1 MIKLAAGESPM
12 NRITVR
18 PEDQLNE
25 LKRGAFEIIP
35 EEELLKKLT
44 KSYEKQKPLIIK
56 FGADPSRPDIHLGHT
71 VVLQKLKL
79 LQDFGH
85 EIYFLIGDYT
95 AQIGDPTG
103 KNKTRPILTEEEVK
117 ENARTYQEQVGKVL
131 DMSKTHVVFNKDWLG
146 KLSGLDLIRLM
157 AKTTIG
163 AILQRD
169 DFNKRYTN
177 SEAIYLHEAVYPVL
191 QGYDSV
197 HLKADLELGGTDQT
211 FNLMM
216 GRQLQHNFEQEAQCV
231 LTMPLI
237 EGTDGVHK
245 MSKSMDNYIALT
257 DTATNMFGKL
267 MSISDEL
274 MKKYYLLLCRR
285 PSTEI
290 AAIIAG
296 LESGSVH
303 PMTAKKDLAQEIT
316 SYYHGEA
323 MAKEERDKFES
334 RFSKK
339 QIPDDIQVVNRIA
352 GSIALLDLFME
363 LGLIKSKSEGRRLI
377 QQNAVKVNFENHTAE
392 ALPLEK
398 GQELILKIGKLR
410 MIKLIGD

>member
-1 MIKLAAGESPM
+1 MTQ
-12 NRITVR
+12 ITVA
-18 PEDQLNE
+18 PEDQLKE
-25 LKRGAFEIIP
+25 LKRGAFEILP
-35 EEELLKKLT
+35 EEELLKKLK
-44 KSYEKQKPLIIK
+44 KSFEKQKPLVIK

-103 KNKTRPILTEEEVK
+103 KNKTRPILTADEVMK
-117 ENARTYQEQVGKVL
+117 NAQTYKEQVGKVL
-131 DMSKTHVVFNKDWLG
+131 DMTKTKVVFNKDWLG
-146 KLSGLDLIRLM
+146 KFSGLDLIQLM
-157 AKTTIG
+157 SKATVG

-169 DFNKRYTN
+169 DFSKRYN
-177 SEAIYLHEAVYPVL
+177 NAEAIYLHEFVYPIL

-216 GRQLQHNFEQEAQCV
+216 GRHLQYAFEQEAQCI

-257 DTATNMFGKL
+257 DTPTNMFGKL

-274 MKKYYLLLCRR
+274 MKKYYLLLSRR
-285 PSTEI
+285 PALEVE
-290 AAIIAG
+290 ALVAG
-296 LESGSVH
+296 LTAGTVH
-303 PMTAKKDLAQEIT
+303 PMEAKKSLASEIT
-316 SYYHGEA
+316 GYYHGEA
-323 MAKEERDKFES
+323 AGKEEREKFEA

-339 QIPDDIQVVNRIA
+339 QIPDDIQTISRPA
-352 GSIALLDLFME
+352 GSINLLDLFVE
-363 LGLIKSKSEGRRLI
+363 LELIKSKSEGRRLV
-377 QQNAVKVNFENHTAE
+377 QQNAVKVNFENHTTENLNLE
-392 ALPLEK
+392 AGSEV
-398 GQELILKIGKLR
+398 ILKIGKLR
-410 MIKLIGD
+410 MLKIVVA

>member
-1 MIKLAAGESPM
+1 MT
-12 NRITVR
+12 RITVT
-18 PEDQLNE
+18 PAEQLAE

-35 EEELLKKLT
+35 EDELLKKLT

-71 VVLQKLKL
+71 VVLQKLRL

-95 AQIGDPTG
+95 AQIGDPSG
-103 KNKTRPILTEEEVK
+103 KNKTRPILTPEDVI
-117 ENARTYQEQVGKVL
+117 ENAKTYQEQVGKIL

-146 KLSGLDLIRLM
+146 KLSGLDLIKLM
-157 AKTTIG
+157 SKATVG

-169 DFNKRYTN
+169 DFSKRFNN
-177 SEAIYLHEAVYPVL
+177 SEAIYLHEFIYPIL

-216 GRQLQHNFEQEAQCV
+216 GRQLQYAFDQEAQCV

-257 DTATNMFGKL
+257 DTPTNMFGKL

-274 MKKYYLLLCRR
+274 MKKYYQLLCRR
-285 PSTEI
+285 P
-290 AAIIAG
+290 AAEVEAMISG
-296 LESGSVH
+296 LTLGTIH
-303 PMTAKKDLAQEIT
+303 PMEAKKALASEIT
-316 SYYHGEA
+316 GYYHGEA
-323 MAKEERDKFES
+323 AGREEREKFEA

-339 QIPDDIQVVNRIA
+339 QIPDDIQVVTRP
-352 GSIALLDLFME
+352 GGTIALLDLFME
-363 LGLIKSKSEGRRLI
+363 LSLIKSKSEGRRLI
-377 QQNAVKVNFENHTAE
+377 QQNAVKVNFENHATETLNLE
-392 ALPLEK
+392 A
-398 GQELILKIGKLR
+398 GQELVLKIGKLR
-410 MIKLIGD
+410 MIKLVGE

>member
-1 MIKLAAGESPM
+1 MA
-12 NRITVR
+12 RITVS
-18 PEDQLNE
+18 PAEQLAE
-25 LKRGAFEIIP
+25 LKRGAFEILP
-35 EEELLKKLT
+35 EDELLKKLT

-71 VVLQKLKL
+71 VVLQKLRL

-103 KNKTRPILTEEEVK
+103 KNKTRPILTAEDVI
-117 ENARTYQEQVGKVL
+117 ENARTYQEQVSKIL
-131 DMSKTHVVFNKDWLG
+131 DMSKTNVVFNKEWLG
-146 KLSGLDLIRLM
+146 KFSGLDLIQLM
-157 AKTTIG
+157 SKATVS
-163 AILQRD
+163 ALLQRD
-169 DFNKRYTN
+169 DFSKRYTN
-177 SEAIYLHEAVYPVL
+177 AEAIYLHEFVYPVL

-216 GRQLQHNFEQEAQCV
+216 GRHLQYAYEQEAQCI

-257 DTATNMFGKL
+257 DTPTNMFGKL

-285 PSTEI
+285 PAVEVD
-290 AAIIAG
+290 AMIAG
-296 LESGSVH
+296 ITAGTIH
-303 PMTAKKDLAQEIT
+303 PMEAKKALAAEVT
-316 SYYHGEA
+316 GYYHGEEVGR
-323 MAKEERDKFES
+323 EEREKFEA

-339 QIPDDIQVVNRIA
+339 QIPDDIQTIIRPA
-352 GSIALLDLFME
+352 GPIALLDFFLE
-363 LGLIKSKSEGRRLI
+363 LGLIKSKSDGRRLI
-377 QQNAVKVNFENHTAE
+377 QQNAVKVNFENHTTDSLNLE
-392 ALPLEK
+392 A

-410 MIKLIGD
+410 MLKLIGE

>member
-1 MIKLAAGESPM
+1 MT
-12 NRITVR
+12 RITVT
-18 PEDQLNE
+18 PEEQLKE
-25 LKRGAFEIIP
+25 LKRGAFEILP
-35 EEELLKKLT
+35 EEELFKKLK

-71 VVLQKLKL
+71 VVLQKLRL
-79 LQDFGH
+79 LQEFGH

-103 KNKTRPILTEEEVK
+103 KNKTRPILTAEDVMR
-117 ENARTYQEQVGKVL
+117 NAQTYQEQVGKVL
-131 DMSKTHVVFNKDWLG
+131 DMTKTKVVFNKDWLG
-146 KLSGLDLIRLM
+146 KFSGLDLIQLM
-157 AKTTIG
+157 SKATVG

-169 DFNKRYTN
+169 DFSKRYNN
-177 SEAIYLHEAVYPVL
+177 SEAIYLHEFVYPVL

-216 GRQLQHNFEQEAQCV
+216 GRHLQHVYEQDVQCI

-257 DTATNMFGKL
+257 DTPTNMFGKL

-274 MKKYYLLLCRR
+274 MKKYYLLLSRR
-285 PSTEI
+285 PANQVEATV
-290 AAIIAG
+290 AAITAG
-296 LESGSVH
+296 TLH
-303 PMTAKKDLAQEIT
+303 PMEAKKALAAEIT
-316 SYYHGEA
+316 GYYHGEA
-323 MAKEERDKFES
+323 AGKEEREKFEA

-339 QIPDDIQVVNRIA
+339 QIPDDIQTINKPA
-352 GSIALLDLFME
+352 GAINLLDLFVE
-363 LGLIKSKSEGRRLI
+363 LELIKSKSEGRRLI
-377 QQNAVKVNFENHTAE
+377 QQNAVKVNFENHNAE
-392 ALPLEK
+392 TLNLDAGSEV
-398 GQELILKIGKLR
+398 ILKIGKLR
-410 MIKLIGD
+410 MLKIVVD

>member
-1 MIKLAAGESPM
+1 MT
-12 NRITVR
+12 RITVS
-18 PEDQLNE
+18 PEDQLRE
-25 LKRGAFEIIP
+25 LKRGAFEILP
-35 EEELLKKLT
+35 EEELLKKLK
-44 KSYEKQKPLIIK
+44 KSYETQKPLIVK

-103 KNKTRPILTEEEVK
+103 KNKTRPILTDEEVK
-117 ENARTYQEQVGKVL
+117 ENAKTYQEQVGKIL
-131 DMSKTHVVFNKDWLG
+131 DLSKTKVVFNKDWLG
-146 KLSGLDLIRLM
+146 KFSGLDLIRLM
-157 AKTTIG
+157 AKATVG

-177 SEAIYLHEAVYPVL
+177 SEAIYLHEFVYPVL

-216 GRQLQHNFEQEAQCV
+216 GRHLQHAYDQEPQCI

-237 EGTDGVHK
+237 EGTDGVNK

-257 DTATNMFGKL
+257 DTPTNMFGKL

-285 PSTEI
+285 PADEVD
-290 AAIIAG
+290 AIIKG
-296 LESGSVH
+296 ITDGSIH
-303 PMTAKKDLAQEIT
+303 PMEAKKSLAAEIT
-316 SYYHGEA
+316 GYYYDEA
-323 MAKEERDKFES
+323 VGKEEREKFEA

-339 QIPDDIQVVNRIA
+339 QIPDDIQTVSRPA
-352 GSIALLDLFME
+352 GTINLLDLFVE
-363 LGLIKSKSEGRRLI
+363 LQLIKSKSEGRRLI
-377 QQNAVKVNFENHTAE
+377 QQNAVKVNFENHSTDT
-392 ALPLEK
+392 LNLEK
-398 GQELILKIGKLR
+398 GAEVILKIGKLR
-410 MIKLIGD
+410 MLKLIGE

>member
-1 MIKLAAGESPM
+1 MA
-12 NRITVR
+12 RITVA
-18 PEDQLNE
+18 PADQLKE
-25 LKRGAFEIIP
+25 LKRGVFEILP

-44 KSYEKQKPLIIK
+44 KSFEKQKPLVVK

-103 KNKTRPILTEEEVK
+103 KNKTRPILTAEEVMK
-117 ENARTYQEQVGKVL
+117 NAQTYKEQVGKVL
-131 DMSKTHVVFNKDWLG
+131 DMTKTHVVFNKDWLG
-146 KLSGLDLIRLM
+146 KFSGLDLIQLM
-157 AKTTIG
+157 SKATVG

-177 SEAIYLHEAVYPVL
+177 SEAIYLHEFVYPIL
-191 QGYDSV
+191 QGFDSV

-216 GRQLQHNFEQEAQCV
+216 GRHLQHAYEQEAQCI

-257 DTATNMFGKL
+257 DTPTNMFGKL

-274 MKKYYLLLCRR
+274 MKKYYLLLSRR
-285 PSTEI
+285 PSLEVDG
-290 AAIIAG
+290 IIAG
-296 LESGSVH
+296 ITNGSLH
-303 PMTAKKDLAQEIT
+303 PMEAKKSLAAEIT
-316 SYYHGEA
+316 GYYHGEGSG
-323 MAKEERDKFES
+323 KEEREKFEA

-339 QIPDDIQVVNRIA
+339 QIPDDIQTISKASGAIN
-352 GSIALLDLFME
+352 LLDLFVE
-363 LGLIKSKSEGRRLI
+363 LQLIKSKSEGRRLI
-377 QQNAVKVNFENHTAE
+377 QQNAVKANFENHSTE
-392 ALPLEK
+392 TLNLEK
-398 GQELILKIGKLR
+398 GQEVILKIGKLR
-410 MIKLIGD
+410 MLKLIGE

>member
-1 MIKLAAGESPM
+1 MS
-12 NRITVR
+12 RITIS
-18 PEDQLNE
+18 PEQQLRE
-25 LKRGAFEIIP
+25 LKRGVFEILP

-44 KSYEKQKPLIIK
+44 KSFEKQKPLVVK

-71 VVLQKLKL
+71 VVLQKLRL

-103 KNKTRPILTEEEVK
+103 KNKTRPILTAEEVMQ
-117 ENARTYQEQVGKVL
+117 NAQTYKEQVGKVL

-146 KLSGLDLIRLM
+146 RFSGLDLIQLM
-157 AKTTIG
+157 AKATVG

-177 SEAIYLHEAVYPVL
+177 SEAIYLHEFVYPIL

-197 HLKADLELGGTDQT
+197 FLKADLELGGTDQT

-216 GRQLQHNFEQEAQCV
+216 GRHLQHAYEQEAQCI

-257 DTATNMFGKL
+257 DTPTNMFGKL

-274 MKKYYLLLCRR
+274 MKKYYLLLSRR
-285 PSTEI
+285 PAQEVD
-290 AAIIAG
+290 ALIAG
-296 LESGSVH
+296 ITDETLH
-303 PMTAKKDLAQEIT
+303 PMEAKKTLAAEIT
-316 SYYHGEA
+316 GYYHGEA
-323 MAKEERDKFES
+323 AGREEREKFEA

-339 QIPDDIQVVNRIA
+339 QIPDDIQTIIKAPGPVP
-352 GSIALLDLFME
+352 LLDLFLE
-363 LGLIKSKSEGRRLI
+363 LQLIKSKSEGRRLL
-377 QQNAVKVNFENHTAE
+377 QQNAVKANFEGHTDEILTLA
-392 ALPLEK
+392 A
-398 GQELILKIGKLR
+398 GQEVILKIGKLR
-410 MIKLIGD
+410 MLKLVGEG

>member
-1 MIKLAAGESPM
+1 MS
-12 NRITVR
+12 RIIV
-18 PEDQLNE
+18 PPLEQLKE
-25 LKRGAFEIIP
+25 LKRGAFEILP
-35 EEELLKKLT
+35 EEDFLKKLT
-44 KSYEKQKPLIIK
+44 KSFEKQKPLVVK

-103 KNKTRPILTEEEVK
+103 KNKTRPILTAEEVIQ
-117 ENARTYQEQVGKVL
+117 NAQTYKEQVGKVL
-131 DMSKTHVVFNKDWLG
+131 DMNKTKVVFNKDWLG
-146 KLSGLDLIRLM
+146 KFSGLDLIQLM
-157 AKTTIG
+157 SKATIG

-169 DFNKRYTN
+169 DFNKRYSQ
-177 SEAIYLHEAVYPVL
+177 SEAIYLHELIYPIL

-197 HLKADLELGGTDQT
+197 FLKADLELGGTDQT

-216 GRQLQHNFEQEAQCV
+216 GRHLQHAYDQEAQCI

-257 DTATNMFGKL
+257 DTPTNMFGKL

-274 MKKYYLLLCRR
+274 MKKYYLLLSRK
-285 PSTEI
+285 PSPEI
-290 AAIIAG
+290 DHIIEN
-296 LESGSVH
+296 LTNGSLH
-303 PMTAKKDLAQEIT
+303 PMEAKKSLASEIT
-316 SYYHGEA
+316 GYYHGEDA
-323 MAKEERDKFES
+323 GKEEREKFEA

-339 QIPDDIQVVNRIA
+339 QIPDDIQTIHLSSGVIN
-352 GSIALLDLFME
+352 LLDLFLE

-377 QQNAVKVNFENHTAE
+377 QQNAVKVNFENHSTDNLSVISGE
-392 ALPLEK
+392 
-398 GQELILKIGKLR
+398 ELILKIGKLR
-410 MIKLIGD
+410 MLKIIGE

>member
-1 MIKLAAGESPM
+1 MT
-12 NRITVR
+12 RITVT
-18 PEDQLNE
+18 PSEQLAE

-71 VVLQKLKL
+71 VVLQKLRL

-95 AQIGDPTG
+95 AQIGDPSG
-103 KNKTRPILTEEEVK
+103 KNKTRPILTPEDVI
-117 ENARTYQEQVGKVL
+117 ENAQTYQEQVGKIL
-131 DMSKTHVVFNKDWLG
+131 DMAKTHVVFNKDWLG
-146 KLSGLDLIRLM
+146 KLSGLDLIKLM
-157 AKTTIG
+157 SKSTVG

-169 DFNKRYTN
+169 DFSKRYNN
-177 SEAIYLHEAVYPVL
+177 SEAIYLHEFIYPIL

-216 GRQLQHNFEQEAQCV
+216 GRQLQYAFDQEAQCV

-237 EGTDGVHK
+237 EGTDGVNK

-257 DTATNMFGKL
+257 DTPTNMFGKL

-274 MKKYYLLLCRR
+274 MKKYYQLLCRR
-285 PSTEI
+285 P
-290 AAIIAG
+290 AAEVEAMITG
-296 LESGSVH
+296 LVQGTIH
-303 PMTAKKDLAQEIT
+303 PMEAKKALASEIT
-316 SYYHGEA
+316 GYYHGEA
-323 MAKEERDKFES
+323 AGREEREKFDA
-334 RFSKK
+334 RFYEETN
-339 QIPDDIQVVNRIA
+339 P
-352 GSIALLDLFME
+352 G
-363 LGLIKSKSEGRRLI
+363 
-377 QQNAVKVNFENHTAE
+377 
-392 ALPLEK
+392 
-398 GQELILKIGKLR
+398 
-410 MIKLIGD
+410 

>member
-1 MIKLAAGESPM
+1 MA
-12 NRITVR
+12 RITVT
-18 PEDQLNE
+18 PAEQLKE
-25 LKRGAFEIIP
+25 IKRGSFEIIP

-103 KNKTRPILTEEEVK
+103 KNKTRPILTAEEVMQ
-117 ENARTYQEQVGKVL
+117 NAQTYKEQVGKVL
-131 DMSKTHVVFNKDWLG
+131 DMSKTNVVFNKDWLG
-146 KLSGLDLIRLM
+146 KFDGLGLIQLM
-157 AKTTIG
+157 AKATVG

-169 DFNKRYTN
+169 DFSKRYN
-177 SEAIYLHEAVYPVL
+177 NGEAIYLHEAVYPIL

-216 GRQLQHNFEQEAQCV
+216 GRHLQHAYEQEAQCI

-237 EGTDGVHK
+237 EGTDGVNK

-257 DTATNMFGKL
+257 DTPTNMFGKL

-285 PSTEI
+285 PAAEVE
-290 AAIIAG
+290 AIIQGLTAG
-296 LESGSVH
+296 TLH
-303 PMTAKKDLAQEIT
+303 PMEAKKSLAAEIT
-316 SYYHGEA
+316 GYYHGEA
-323 MAKEERDKFES
+323 SGKEEREKFEA

-339 QIPDDIQVVNRIA
+339 QIPDDIQTIGRPA
-352 GSIALLDLFME
+352 GTINLLDLFVE
-363 LGLIKSKSEGRRLI
+363 LQLIKSKSEGRRLI
-377 QQNAVKVNFENHTAE
+377 QQNAVKANFENHSTETLNLE
-392 ALPLEK
+392 ANTEV
-398 GQELILKIGKLR
+398 ILKIGKLR
-410 MIKLIGD
+410 MIKLVGEA

>member
-1 MIKLAAGESPM
+1 MT
-12 NRITVR
+12 RITVT
-18 PEDQLNE
+18 PSEQLAE

-71 VVLQKLKL
+71 VVLQKLRL

-95 AQIGDPTG
+95 AQIGDPSG
-103 KNKTRPILTEEEVK
+103 KNKTRPILTPEDVI
-117 ENARTYQEQVGKVL
+117 ENAKTYQEQVGKIL

-146 KLSGLDLIRLM
+146 KLSGLDLIKLM
-157 AKTTIG
+157 SKATVG

-169 DFNKRYTN
+169 DFSKRYNN
-177 SEAIYLHEAVYPVL
+177 SEAIYLHEFIYPIL

-216 GRQLQHNFEQEAQCV
+216 GRQLQYAFEQEAQCV

-257 DTATNMFGKL
+257 DTPTNMFGKL

-274 MKKYYLLLCRR
+274 MKKYYQLLCRR
-285 PSTEI
+285 PAAEVE
-290 AAIIAG
+290 AIING
-296 LESGSVH
+296 LVQGTTH
-303 PMTAKKDLAQEIT
+303 PMEAKKALASEVT
-316 SYYHGEA
+316 GYYYGEA
-323 MAKEERDKFES
+323 VGKEEREKFEA

-339 QIPDDIQVVNRIA
+339 QIPDDIQIVPRPA
-352 GSIALLDLFME
+352 GTIALLDLFME
-363 LGLIKSKSEGRRLI
+363 LALIKSKSEGRRLI
-377 QQNAVKVNFENHTAE
+377 QQNAVKVNFENHTSDTLNLE
-392 ALPLEK
+392 A

-410 MIKLIGD
+410 MIKLVGE

>member
-1 MIKLAAGESPM
+1 MEFKEKSMGTMTVSP
-12 NRITVR
+12 
-18 PEDQLNE
+18 EEQLKE
-25 LKRGAFEIIP
+25 LKRGAFEILP
-35 EEELLKKLT
+35 EDELLKKLK
-44 KSYEKQKPLIIK
+44 KSFEKQKPLVIK

-71 VVLQKLKL
+71 VVLQKLRL

-103 KNKTRPILTEEEVK
+103 KNKTRPILTAEEVMQ
-117 ENARTYQEQVGKVL
+117 NAQTYKEQVGKVL
-131 DMSKTHVVFNKDWLG
+131 DMSKTKVVFNKDWLG
-146 KLSGLDLIRLM
+146 QFSGLDLIRLM
-157 AKTTIG
+157 SKATVG

-169 DFNKRYTN
+169 DFSKRYN
-177 SEAIYLHEAVYPVL
+177 NAEAIYLHEFVYPIL
-191 QGYDSV
+191 QGFDSV

-216 GRQLQHNFEQEAQCV
+216 GRHLQYAYEQEAQCI

-257 DTATNMFGKL
+257 DTPTNMFGKL

-285 PSTEI
+285 PAHEVET
-290 AAIIAG
+290 IISG
-296 LESGSVH
+296 LTGGTMH
-303 PMTAKKDLAQEIT
+303 PMEAKKNLAAEIT
-316 SYYHGEA
+316 GYYHGEA
-323 MAKEERDKFES
+323 SGKEEREKFEA

-339 QIPDDIQVVNRIA
+339 QIPDDIQTISKAA
-352 GSIALLDLFME
+352 GAINLLDLFVE
-363 LGLIKSKSEGRRLI
+363 LELIKSKSEGRRLI
-377 QQNAVKVNFENHTAE
+377 QQNAVKVNFENHSAE
-392 ALPLEK
+392 VLNLEA
-398 GQELILKIGKLR
+398 GSEVILKIGKLR
-410 MIKLIGD
+410 MLKIIIN

>member
-1 MIKLAAGESPM
+1 MT
-12 NRITVR
+12 RITVT
-18 PEDQLNE
+18 PAEQLAE
-25 LKRGAFEIIP
+25 LKRGAFEILP

-44 KSYEKQKPLIIK
+44 KSYEKQKPLIVK

-71 VVLQKLKL
+71 VVLQKLRL

-103 KNKTRPILTEEEVK
+103 KNKTRPILTAEDVL
-117 ENARTYQEQVGKVL
+117 ENAKTYQEQVGKIL
-131 DMSKTHVVFNKDWLG
+131 DMAKTHVVFNKDWLG
-146 KLSGLDLIRLM
+146 KFSGLDLIQLM
-157 AKTTIG
+157 SKATVG

-169 DFNKRYTN
+169 DFSKRYTN
-177 SEAIYLHEAVYPVL
+177 SEAIYLHEMVYPVL

-216 GRQLQHNFEQEAQCV
+216 GRQLQHVYNQEAQCI

-237 EGTDGVHK
+237 EGTDGVNK

-257 DTATNMFGKL
+257 DTPTNMFGKL
-267 MSISDEL
+267 MSISDDL
-274 MKKYYLLLCRR
+274 MKKYYLLLCRK
-285 PSTEI
+285 PAVEI
-290 AAIIAG
+290 DAMITG
-296 LESGSVH
+296 LTVGNIH
-303 PMTAKKDLAQEIT
+303 PMEAKKALASEIT
-316 SYYHGEA
+316 GYYHGEA
-323 MAKEERDKFES
+323 AGHEEREKFEA

-339 QIPDDIQVVNRIA
+339 QVPDDIQTIVRPA
-352 GSIALLDLFME
+352 GTVALLDFFLE
-363 LGLIKSKSEGRRLI
+363 LGLIKSKSDGRRLI
-377 QQNAVKVNFENHTAE
+377 QQNAVKVNFENHTTDT
-392 ALPLEK
+392 LNLEK

-410 MIKLIGD
+410 MVKLIGE